1 MIVAY
6 KGTTMAGLER
16 DCKLANGTLQRAIAN
31 TTRIGIDKIEKIL
44 TSCPEISA
52 DWLITGNGC
61 MLKDNPDRDVIIRTY
76 ADDGIPFVP
85 INAMAGLFVENYV
98 SVIKKNCDLYVIPA
112 FKNADFIIQ
121 VKGDSMAPKFISG
134 DLVACSFVKTSSF
147 FQWGR
152 AYVIDTEQGV
162 LLKYVK
168 PGLDKDHIIL
178 VSENKNYDPFVL
190 NKRELRHLA
199 LVLGTVRIE

>member
-6 KGTTMAGLER
+6 KSTTMAGLER
-16 DCKLANGTLQRAIAN
+16 ICKLANGTLQRAIAN

-44 TSCPEISA
+44 THCPEISA
-52 DWLITGNGC
+52 DWLITGNGY
-61 MLKDNPDRDVIIRTY
+61 MLKDNPDKEVIIRTY
-76 ADDGIPFVP
+76 ADDGIPLVP

-98 SVIKKNCDLYVIPA
+98 SVLRKSCDLYVIPSL
-112 FKNADFIIQ
+112 KNADFIIT
-121 VKGDSMAPKFISG
+121 VRGDSMSPKFISG
-134 DLVACSFVKTSSF
+134 DLIVCSFVKTTSF

-168 PGLDKDHIIL
+168 PGQDKDHIIL

-199 LVLGTVRIE
+199 IVLGTVRIE